1 MHFCTVIHESFS
13 INAKTFPL
21 IFDAGMVTAILGLLQ
36 TIFFHSI
43 AKFFYF
49 YSSENLHDA
58 AV

>member
-36 TIFFHSI
+36 TIFFSFNRQI
-43 AKFFYF
+43 LLF
-49 YSSENLHDA
+49 LQ
-58 AV
+58 